1 MTDTLSTNGRTR
13 LQANRRDG
21 QVWPALP
28 GGCERSESDGASRP
42 YLYRCFASPPTPV
55 HPAPHSGSERRSPI
69 LNRRSR
75 PGAQA
80 ASSSVVGSALLYAP
94 ERRAKKKRPR
104 GRWSRNSW
112 SRNSCPATGGKMR
125 PAGYTKARDGRRF
138 HYARTFSTARP
149 SERDAGAEP
158 RIDRRASLLG
168 PPERAQHRSVAGNVI
183 GQKPVDGWL
192 VRPR

>member
-1 MTDTLSTNGRTR
+1 MTDTLSMNGRTR

-21 QVWPALP
+21 QVWSALP

-94 ERRAKKKRPR
+94 ERRQEKTPQRALVSKQLVSKQLPGHWGQNAA
-104 GRWSRNSW
+104 GRLHQS
-112 SRNSCPATGGKMR
+112 A
-125 PAGYTKARDGRRF
+125 
-138 HYARTFSTARP
+138 
-149 SERDAGAEP
+149 
-158 RIDRRASLLG
+158 RRAKVPLRPHLL
-168 PPERAQHRSVAGNVI
+168 HCSTF
-183 GQKPVDGWL
+183 
-192 VRPR
+192 

>member
-21 QVWPALP
+21 QVWSALP

-94 ERRAKKKRPR
+94 ERRQEKNAPE
-104 GRWSRNSW
+104 G
-112 SRNSCPATGGKMR
+112 
-125 PAGYTKARDGRRF
+125 AGLETVGLE
-138 HYARTFSTARP
+138 TVARP
-149 SERDAGAEP
+149 LGAKCGRQATPKRETGEGSITPAPSPLLDLLSATPALNLASIEEP
-158 RIDRRASLLG
+158 RFSALRNAPNI
-168 PPERAQHRSVAGNVI
+168 
-183 GQKPVDGWL
+183 
-192 VRPR
+192 VRCYKRNRVRGGRLP

>member
-1 MTDTLSTNGRTR
+1 MLSYGRRLKQPRPNMLRCVGPGGGDMTDTLSTNGRTR

-21 QVWPALP
+21 QVWSALP

-42 YLYRCFASPPTPV
+42 YLYPCFASPPTPV

-94 ERRAKKKRPR
+94 ERR
-104 GRWSRNSW
+104 
-112 SRNSCPATGGKMR
+112 
-125 PAGYTKARDGRRF
+125 
-138 HYARTFSTARP
+138 H
-149 SERDAGAEP
+149 
-158 RIDRRASLLG
+158 LG
-168 PPERAQHRSVAGNVI
+168 VA
-183 GQKPVDGWL
+183 
-192 VRPR
+192 